1 MERQGHK
8 TQRRL
13 LRTVIPT
20 CLAIFL
26 ADWITPDEAAIGI
39 VYIVPV
45 LISPWVGNRRFTL
58 GVASV
63 CSLLVLVA
71 LAEPVALAAS
81 GTPHENLRYMLVN
94 AAMAT
99 FAIWV
104 TAYLVLL
111 RVDVEQKIVAGRETM
126 TTTLKSIAD
135 AVITCDE
142 YDRVTFINRAAEEM
156 CGVHARDAVGKPLA
170 EVAPLDSD
178 LGADSVVFE
187 GPLSH
192 RGQSRVLRRVDGGEV
207 PIDQSLAP
215 IRDSDGHFR
224 GRVLVFRDV
233 TERRRYEA
241 TIKRLA
247 YRDALTGLPNR
258 TSLWDR
264 LGLEVAHA
272 RRDQTVLALLF
283 LDLDG
288 FKKINDTL
296 GHQAGDDLL
305 REVAARLRGVLR
317 EGDTVARLAGDEFT
331 ILLPALN
338 DRRDAALVSEKIVAA
353 FDPPVTI
360 GDEPVRVRPSI
371 GIALFPDDADDA
383 EALLQRADEAMYRTK
398 ESGGNAWTFYGPV
411 GTPDP
416 RGPRADAKVGG

>member
-1 MERQGHK
+1 MERTGTTPRPILRK
-8 TQRRL
+8 RV
-13 LRTVIPT
+13 LRTVIPA
-20 CLAIFL
+20 CLAIFV
-26 ADWITPDEAAIGI
+26 ADWMTPGEAAIGI
-39 VYIVPV
+39 IYIIPV
-45 LISPWVGNRRFTL
+45 LISPWVGNRKFTL
-58 GVASV
+58 GVAST
-63 CSLLVLVA
+63 CSLLVLAA
-71 LAEPVALAAS
+71 LVQPVVRAGPGAL
-81 GTPHENLRYMLVN
+81 PELRYTLVN

-104 TAYLVLL
+104 TTYLALL
-111 RVDVEQKIVAGRETM
+111 RVSVEEKIVAGRETM
-126 TTTLKSIAD
+126 STTLKSIAD

-142 YDRVTFINRAAEEM
+142 HDRVTFVNRAAEEM
-156 CGVHARDAVGKPLA
+156 CGIRASDAIGRPLS

-178 LGADSVVFE
+178 LGTDSVVFE

-192 RGQSRVLRRVDGGEV
+192 RGQSRVLRRLDGGEV
-207 PIDQSLAP
+207 SIDQSLAP
-215 IRDSDGHFR
+215 IRDSQGRFR

-272 RRDQTVLALLF
+272 RRDRSVLALLF

-305 REVAARLRGVLR
+305 REVAQRLRSVLR

-331 ILLPALN
+331 VLLPALK
-338 DRRDAALVSEKIVAA
+338 DERDAVLVSEKIVAA
-353 FDPPVTI
+353 FDPPVQL
-360 GDEPVRVRPSI
+360 GDELVHVRPSI
-371 GIALFPDDADDA
+371 GIALFPEDADDA
-383 EALLQRADEAMYRTK
+383 EALLKCADEAMYRSK
-398 ESGGNAWTFYGPV
+398 ENGGNGWTLYGSTRPE
-411 GTPDP
+411 
-416 RGPRADAKVGG
+416 RADAKIS